1 MNDIK
6 SSQILIVEDS
16 EAKLASIFSAVAT
29 IFSKENIK
37 CSRSVKSALK
47 ALKKEDFSIVIADMS
62 LPTYDV
68 KTGERG
74 GTPRPFGGI
83 EIFDF
88 LQRNEKKTPV
98 AVVSSYPAIVEG
110 STSLTLHALSKKLAN
125 DYPENFSG
133 YVFFDSTYLVWE
145 TELLEIIVKF
155 FKNE

>member
-1 MNDIK
+1 MEISAN
-6 SSQILIVEDS
+6 SQILVVEDS
-16 EAKLASIFSAVAT
+16 EAKLASIILAITTVFPREQ
-29 IFSKENIK
+29 IQ

-47 ALKKEDFSIVIADMS
+47 ALKSAEFLMVIADMS

-83 EIFDF
+83 EIFDY
-88 LQRNEKKTPV
+88 LQRKRKLTPV

-110 STSLTLHALSKKLAN
+110 TTTLTLPALSAKLAT

-133 YVFFDSTYLVWE
+133 YVFFDSTYLTWE
-145 TELLEIIVKF
+145 NELLLIIEKV
-155 FKNE
+155 FKS